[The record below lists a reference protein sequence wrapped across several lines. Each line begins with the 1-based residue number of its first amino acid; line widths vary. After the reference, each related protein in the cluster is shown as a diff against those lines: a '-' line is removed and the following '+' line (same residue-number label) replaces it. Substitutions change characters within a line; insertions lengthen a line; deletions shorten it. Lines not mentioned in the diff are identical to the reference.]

1 MTIEISA
8 KILHKIHANGEASYP
23 EEGAGL
29 MLGVVDGERREV
41 REILELVNAREA
53 EARHNRYLITPQD
66 MLRGEKVADEMNL
79 EIVGIFHSHP
89 DHPNRPSDFDREW
102 AVPWYSYVITNV
114 AKGKAVQSRSW
125 QLEEDRA
132 SFMEEVIELID
143 E

>member
-1 MTIEISA
+1 
-8 KILHKIHANGEASYP
+8 
-23 EEGAGL
+23 

-89 DHPNRPSDFDREW
+89 DHPNQPSDFDREW